1 MYEAWVLRC
10 SKLSVISRGLA
21 TAVTVCGCCL
31 VSYWLVFSS
40 VLIERSNLGLAL
52 CEVFLTRSGTS
63 IGSGSLMISFD
74 NKFKFSKSYYLSHS
88 TYTSTV

>member
-21 TAVTVCGCCL
+21 TDVTVCGCCL
-31 VSYWLVFSS
+31 VSSWLVFSS
-40 VLIERSNLGLAL
+40 VLIERSNLGLAF
-52 CEVFLTRSGTS
+52 CEVFLASSGTT

-74 NKFKFSKSYYLSHS
+74 TKFKFSKSYYLSHS